1 MCAGMT
7 EYSMVS
13 VLCIVR
19 PDRGTN
25 QILLFF
31 MMGKAS
37 VPVPL
42 ARTTGLSGKYTEEEG
57 G

>member
-1 MCAGMT
+1 MCADMT

-13 VLCIVR
+13 VPCIVR

-37 VPVPL
+37 VPVQL